1 MMLMIF
7 SSMELE
13 DFHDGKYLG
22 DGLVNIVGM
31 VTLICVGKILGG
43 REGES
48 EPRGDRGEKEIVW
61 C

>member
-1 MMLMIF
+1 MIF
-7 SSMELE
+7 CSMELE

-48 EPRGDRGEKEIVW
+48 EPRVREERKRLCGVDF
-61 C
+61 